1 MRHLRIPSHPL
12 QHLDVVVDLSSI
24 QDDRQLR
31 LTSFQPGPAGISTGI
46 LADGVRI
53 AVDYADPRRIC
64 FVTSDLSLLASDL
77 SCLGR
82 LLGTDSRH
90 VLREEVENAIEHG
103 DSRRRLRVQLG
114 DELLRQPSAQ
124 ITRRRDRGEFG
135 TFIHLLSDIAGSN
148 ELSLVRAIAA
158 VDAFEQL
165 DSSRQH
171 LLLARDTG
179 DALIRFMTS
188 SIRADVQ
195 GPAVL
200 SGLEGAS
207 GEQLVELLG
216 RASQIG
222 VIQKTEYGE
231 RLRWSSSTLR
241 RMMRN
246 TNSPESDTLVADA
259 MLSTYASPAP
269 LRTSPPPVAS
279 APPPNYDPFSESSEP
294 PEWHGVPELTSPGRL
309 RIRWEEN
316 PGHIWIRVLDR
327 GDLHIIAVAPIR
339 QNASNLFESE
349 AVIPP
354 DRTLDSI
361 SCELADEPSRAPRPT
376 IELIEDA
383 VEAGQFASRLSAHD
397 AHDAHEEAE
406 RQWQLCAELWDEAG
420 DTTRSN
426 LARAYGSGDE
436 RVQRSAFLHDAV
448 RDLISDD

>member
-1 MRHLRIPSHPL
+1 VRHLRIPSNPL
-12 QHLDVVVDLSSI
+12 QHLDVVVDFSSVR
-24 QDDRQLR
+24 DDRQLR
-31 LTSFQPGPAGISTGI
+31 LIGFQPGPAGISTGL

-53 AVDYADPRRIC
+53 AVDYADPRRVC
-64 FVTSDLSLLASDL
+64 FVTADLSLLATDL

-90 VLREEVENAIEHG
+90 LLRDEVENAIEYG
-103 DSRRRLRVQLG
+103 ERRRRFRVQLG
-114 DELLRQPSAQ
+114 DERFRQASAPDPL
-124 ITRRRDRGEFG
+124 RRDGGEFG
-135 TFIHLLSDIAGSN
+135 TFIHLLSDISGRD
-148 ELSLVRAIAA
+148 EPRLVRAVAA

-171 LLLARDTG
+171 QLLKRDTG
-179 DALIRFMTS
+179 DSLIRFMTS
-188 SIRADVQ
+188 AIRADVQ

-200 SGLEGAS
+200 SDLDGAA

-241 RMMRN
+241 GMMRDAD
-246 TNSPESDTLVADA
+246 TPESGTA
-259 MLSTYASPAP
+259 MHSESPMIAAAPSLSRP
-269 LRTSPPPVAS
+269 SPPPRRPSRQLSAS
-279 APPPNYDPFSESSEP
+279 RDSQAGGPPK
-294 PEWHGVPELTSPGRL
+294 WHGVPELTSPGRL
-309 RIRWEEN
+309 RIRWVEN

-327 GDLHIIAVAPIR
+327 SDLHLISIAPIR
-339 QNASNLFESE
+339 QYASHLFECE
-349 AVIPP
+349 AIIPP
-354 DRTLDSI
+354 DHTLESI

-376 IELIEDA
+376 VEIVEDA
-383 VEAGQFASRLSAHD
+383 VEAGQLASRLSAHD
-397 AHDAHEEAE
+397 AFEEAE
-406 RQWQLCAELWDEAG
+406 RQWQVCAELWEEAG

-436 RVQRSAFLHDAV
+436 RVQRSAFLHDTV